1 MGSAQARATVRP
13 KGSVAIIDLNGDI
26 DGYATE
32 ALEAAYAQAKDRHA
46 SAILLNFAGM
56 EYMNSKGIALIVVLL
71 SWARRAGQRL
81 LACGLTDHYLEI
93 FQITRLSDYI
103 AIYADEETALA
114 AIQTNGKP
122 TGNVP
127 AWQPVEALLEP

>member
-1 MGSAQARATVRP
+1 MGSTQARATVRS
-13 KGSVAIIDLNGDI
+13 KGSVVTIDLSGDI

-32 ALEAAYAQAKDRHA
+32 PLEAAYSQAKDHYA
-46 SAILLNFAGM
+46 SAILLNFTGM

-71 SWARRAGQRL
+71 SRARKAGQRL

-114 AIQTNGKP
+114 AIQTTGKSK
-122 TGNVP
+122 GNVP
-127 AWQPVEALLEP
+127 AWQPVEVL